1 VKKLVLAVVV
11 IALLGGGAAGAYFF
25 FGQKA
30 EAALPEGA
38 EDHAAEKEK
47 KEEKKGG
54 HGGGG
59 AAGKDDF
66 VELDPLILPIVDNTG
81 VTQTVSIV
89 VVLQVG
95 EDGDAADIKSLE
107 PKLRDAYIQDM
118 YGILNKKMALKDGVI
133 QIAPLKER
141 LNKVS
146 AEVLGEG
153 AVDDV
158 LLQTVSQRKI

>member
-1 VKKLVLAVVV
+1 MKKLALAVVV
-11 IALLGGGAAGAYFF
+11 IALLGGGAAGAYFY

-30 EAALPEGA
+30 EASLPEGA
-38 EDHAAEKEK
+38 EDHAKEKEK
-47 KEEKKGG
+47 KAKKSGE
-54 HGGGG
+54 HGGG
-59 AAGKDDF
+59 AGKDDF
-66 VELDPLILPIVDNTG
+66 VELTPLVLPIVDNTG
-81 VTQTVSIV
+81 VTQTISIII
-89 VVLQVG
+89 VLQVG
-95 EDGDAADIKSLE
+95 EEGDAKEIKSLE
-107 PKLRDAYIQDM
+107 PKLMDAYIQDM
-118 YGILNKKMALKDGVI
+118 YGILNKKMALKDGVV